1 MRASV
6 LNSGQK
12 VRLDHLPISIPVNFT
27 DEAHLNSKC
36 KALVKELSARKSN
49 NVAKNY
55 CTDDIANGRI
65 SVYPCQKPKRENE
78 KKQKGGK

>member
-1 MRASV
+1 M
-6 LNSGQK
+6 
-12 VRLDHLPISIPVNFT
+12 NFK
-27 DEAHLNSKC
+27 H
-36 KALVKELSARKSN
+36 KALIKELSTRKSN

-55 CTDDIANGRI
+55 CIDDIANGRI